1 MSDIRIENMNF
12 EKMDFND
19 IRLALK
25 QAYRDNQALRDE
37 IALMKR
43 YYDDLIYNIDVE
55 NMNNRTKTTVKKS
68 EEAYEKAATV
78 EIKAEEISMAVKATW
93 GKPVTVDKFDSDTA
107 QKDVVYYEE
116 STNTYYYYDSLL
128 QQWNESEN
136 ATFGTVFTQTATG
149 FELNGNVEISGN
161 LITEG
166 TIKGVDIVGVKYWD
180 AGQNGYIYLN
190 SLPGTCDFELRNNKN
205 QAIFTVYDTHDGTQL
220 EAYDFTFL
228 RATPGELVVP
238 YGTWNFAY
246 CDVKN
251 LDAVAKFA

>member
-55 NMNNRTKTTVKKS
+55 NMNDRTKTTVKKS

-149 FELNGNVEISGN
+149 FELNGNVVVDGTLVTNIAKVDNN
-161 LITEG
+161 LYLGESDDAEQ
-166 TIKGVDIVGVKYWD
+166 KGVYFNEYASIYSYDGIFDDAYSCLGVSAHQVRFDIPADCIYVNEFG
-180 AGQNGYIYLN
+180 GYV
-190 SLPGTCDFELRNNKN
+190 SLEEYVSDN
-205 QAIFTVYDTHDGTQL
+205 
-220 EAYDFTFL
+220 
-228 RATPGELVVP
+228 
-238 YGTWNFAY
+238 
-246 CDVKN
+246 
-251 LDAVAKFA
+251 VAKFA